1 MLRRIKIDWAD
12 LARCDPPETPFPEP
26 SRSIDAARQVEPEAY
41 PGFLDEIGLVGMGGS
56 GFPASE
62 KFQAGKDIHTLV
74 INGVECEPGI
84 TIDQSILLHHHRW
97 VITGAEAGAKA
108 IGAKRIVLAVKQD
121 QELLVAL
128 AALYPDFELVPFPDR
143 YPAGAE
149 KLIIKR
155 LTGTIPPPGTRPY
168 QLGYLVQNVVSLRAV
183 GRALL
188 DGVPVVERPLTLAMP
203 SHRFYKNIIVPVG
216 QLVRDVL
223 AAYDLPFDPT
233 KHLIAESG
241 LMMGREIHPIDHVE
255 KTTLSL
261 IVMERP
267 DLDSRERPCIRCGA
281 CNTSCPLG
289 LHPYSLVECIKKGKT
304 GSAAFRA
311 QMTECFLCGVCSA
324 VCPSDIP
331 LVQTLQEGKL
341 CL

>member
-1 MLRRIKIDWAD
+1 MAIPEQT
-12 LARCDPPETPFPEP
+12 PPT
-26 SRSIDAARQVEPEAY
+26 AY
-41 PGFLDEIGLVGMGGS
+41 PDFLDEIGLTGMGGS
-56 GFPASE
+56 GFPTSDKFRAS
-62 KFQAGKDIHTLV
+62 KGVHTLV

-84 TIDQSILLHHHRW
+84 NIDQSILLHHHQW
-97 VITGAEAGAKA
+97 VIAGAKA
-108 IGAKRIVLAVKQD
+108 SAGAIGAQRIVLAVKKAPARLD
-121 QELLVAL
+121 TLS
-128 AALYPDFELVPFPDR
+128 ALYPDFEIVSFSDR

-149 KLIIKR
+149 KLIIKQ
-155 LTGTIPPPGTRPY
+155 LTGTIPPPGTRPH
-168 QLGYLVQNVVSLRAV
+168 QFGYLVQNVVSLRAI

-188 DGVPVVERPLTLAMP
+188 DGIPVVERPLTLTMP
-203 SHRFYKNIIVPVG
+203 SQRFYTNVIVPVG

-223 AAYDLPFDPT
+223 AAFDLPFDPSR
-233 KHLIAESG
+233 HLIAESG
-241 LMMGREIHPIDHVE
+241 LMMGREIQPEDHVE

-261 IVMERP
+261 IILERAA
-267 DLDSRERPCIRCGA
+267 LVSQERPCIRCGA

-289 LHPYSLVECIKKGKT
+289 LHPYSLVERIQKGKT

-331 LVQTLQEGKL
+331 LIQTLQEGKR

>member
-12 LARCDPPETPFPEP
+12 LARCDPPETPFTEP
-26 SRSIDAARQVEPEAY
+26 SRSISVPDYIDPAAY
-41 PGFLDEIGLVGMGGS
+41 PGFLDDIGLVGMGGS
-56 GFPASE
+56 GFPTSE
-62 KFQAGKDIHTLV
+62 KFRAGTDIHTLV

-97 VITGAEAGAKA
+97 VIAGAEAGAKA
-108 IGAKRIVLAVKQD
+108 SGAQRIVLAVKKD
-121 QELLVAL
+121 LELLGEL
-128 AALYPDFELVPFPDR
+128 ATLYPDCEVVPFPDR

-149 KLIIKR
+149 KLILKQ
-155 LTGTIPPPGTRPY
+155 LTGKTPPPGTRPY
-168 QLGYLVQNVVSLRAV
+168 QFGYLVQNVVSLRAV

-188 DGVPVVERPLTLAMP
+188 DGIPVVERPLTLAMP
-203 SHRFYKNIIVPVG
+203 SQHFYKNLIVPVG

-223 AAYDLPFDPT
+223 DAFDLPFDPEE
-233 KHLIAESG
+233 HLIAESG
-241 LMMGREIHPIDHVE
+241 LMMGHEIHPEDHVE

-261 IVMERP
+261 IILERP
-267 DLDSRERPCIRCGA
+267 ELESRERPCIRCGA

-289 LHPYSLVECIKKGKT
+289 LHPYSLVDQIKKGKT

-331 LVQTLQEGKL
+331 LVQTLQEGKR